1 MVMAASIPHLQINLL
16 HYGMLNVAR
25 SVLVGWIA
33 LFAITVLIERPITR
47 HVAFLGPAWTPT
59 VRLALEC
66 LGLCAI
72 GWLIGPWGN
81 LGVWIFAASISV
93 RSFGLAPG
101 LDVLWLFRLFLDTLQ
116 NSRYLESFF
125 SSVVT
130 HVFLFGSLFIGVR
143 LSRGHKR
150 PILHIK

>member
-1 MVMAASIPHLQINLL
+1 MSASIPRPAANLL
-16 HYGMLNVAR
+16 QYGLLNAVR

-33 LFAITVLIERPITR
+33 LFAITALIERPLVR
-47 HVAFLGPAWTPT
+47 HSLFVGPAWVPT
-59 VRLALEC
+59 LRLALEC
-66 LGLCAI
+66 LGLFAV

-101 LDVLWLFRLFLDTLQ
+101 LDVPWLFRLLIDTFQ

-125 SSVVT
+125 TSLVT
-130 HVFLFGSLFIGVR
+130 HAFLFSSLFIGVR
-143 LSRGHKR
+143 VSRGHTGTM
-150 PILHIK
+150 LHIK